1 MSSHISPKKRKRES
15 SEKQL
20 AKGREKAARSQAR
33 SQARRVF
40 RAARDNVIGLKVRK
54 GPCVLTKPNANHLR
68 TLAFAAFKLKELSNE
83 GEFRKVVN
91 KVGKLAQDCVITKD
105 SQQEKKKLRKT
116 AHSKN
121 CDCDTVN
128 PEFKKREARIAVK
141 DAKVLGRKV
150 TKFTTFLYDNRMTM
164 HKRPRW
170 LQIAAVAALGKR

>member
-1 MSSHISPKKRKRES
+1 MSSHISQKKRKRES
-15 SEKQL
+15 PEKQL
-20 AKGREKAARSQAR
+20 AKRRKKAARSN
-33 SQARRVF
+33 ARRVF
-40 RAARDNVIGLKVRK
+40 RAARDKVTRLKVRK

-68 TLAFAAFKLKELSNE
+68 TLAIAAFNLKELAKK

-91 KVGKLAQDCVITKD
+91 KVGKLAKDCVITKD

-128 PEFKKREARIAVK
+128 CAFKKREAQIAVK
-141 DAKVLGRKV
+141 DAKMLGRKV
-150 TKFTTFLYDNRMTM
+150 TKFTTFLYENRITM

-170 LQIAAVAALGKR
+170 LQIAAAAALGER